1 MASSTM
7 AKDDIKPSEY
17 IRNYMFRQLKAT
29 TLESKWKYATFQ
41 GWNLKF
47 YQTEQDA
54 IKGARYSAGP
64 WENPVYVLKRK
75 PATLLYIVN
84 YEDDKRILRDAN
96 GKNAKVINQD
106 GSFSRYVKKSPA
118 KYYVQARGY
127 SEGPFNSLPDAK
139 KAAKKLSG
147 DSMWD
152 YEYGL
157 DYVTVGIYKDKTHIG
172 SVYASKYTP
181 AKSK

>member
-29 TLESKWKYATFQ
+29 TLESKWKYATFR
-41 GWNLKF
+41 GWSLKF

-64 WENPVYVLKRK
+64 FEGPVYVLKRK

-96 GKNAKVINQD
+96 GKNAKVVNQD

-118 KYYVQARGY
+118 KYYLRAKGY
-127 SEGPFNSLPDAK
+127 SEGPFDSLTDAK

-147 DSMWD
+147 DSRWD

>member
-1 MASSTM
+1 MTT
-7 AKDDIKPSEY
+7 KDVKPSDY
-17 IRNYMFRQLKAT
+17 TRDYMFRQLKAT

-41 GWNLKF
+41 GWDLKF
-47 YQTEQDA
+47 YQTEKDA
-54 IKGARYSAGP
+54 TKGAVYSAGP
-64 WENPVYVLKRK
+64 FEGPVYVLKRK

-96 GKNAKVINQD
+96 GKNAKVVNLD
-106 GSFSRYVKKSPA
+106 GSSSRYVKKSPA
-118 KYYVQARGY
+118 KYYLRAKGY